1 MPAIRSILVKDLSE
15 RHGFSQTEIADKLGV
30 TQPAVSQYLRS
41 PRGDTE
47 LEKGLKKA
55 GLLGSVRELAD
66 KIASDSLENP
76 QIVKEYCSL
85 CNLMG
90 RERILCRL
98 HDKDA
103 PFLTEEGCD
112 ICLDPKEQGS

>member
-15 RHGFSQTEIADKLGV
+15 RHGFRQTEIADKLGV
-30 TQPAVSQYLRS
+30 TQPAVNQYLRS
-41 PRGDTE
+41 ARGDTE

-55 GLLGSVRELAD
+55 GLFESVKELAD

-76 QIVKEYCSL
+76 QIVKEYCNL

-90 RERILCRL
+90 RKGMLCRL

-103 PFLTEEGCD
+103 PFLMEEGCD